1 MAWASI
7 ILNRMKEA
15 VDNIPRQE
23 QTGFVRV
30 AHVVSK
36 FKLYAKLKKY
46 RLQAEGCHV
55 HSTQQPVTVRHQ

>member
-1 MAWASI
+1 
-7 ILNRMKEA
+7 MKEA

>member
-46 RLQAEGCHV
+46 RLFWQKVAM
-55 HSTQQPVTVRHQ
+55 SILLINR